1 MADNE
6 VSLYLQGGQGQ
17 VGGPLVPLLGHG
29 NKKENPN
36 WASIR
41 AAENVGLS
49 TSAPLARVNNRSGYP
64 NQHIKSLLS
73 DQLGLFSI
81 NFAGNVKNHKI

>member
-36 WASIR
+36 WASMVYR
-41 AAENVGLS
+41 
-49 TSAPLARVNNRSGYP
+49 T
-64 NQHIKSLLS
+64 
-73 DQLGLFSI
+73 
-81 NFAGNVKNHKI
+81 